1 MSHGVE
7 PVAFSTR
14 PEHVQRD
21 ENKNCGEEA
30 RQLELYA
37 PRADERAGMRG
48 EESDGGKGVQGVT
61 NSRGYWCE

>member
-21 ENKNCGEEA
+21 QNANCREAA
-30 RQLELYA
+30 RQLEFYT
-37 PRADERAGMRG
+37 PRTDERGRVPG
-48 EESDGGKGVQGVT
+48 EEFAGGKGVAGP
-61 NSRGYWCE
+61 